1 MEQMKFLSIK
11 LWCDFKWYTECLFD
25 FGDNSELSMGKKHEI
40 DGYTAGLRY
49 AKIITEEQR
58 NAILDEVRAIHSKWF
73 ERFVSGI
80 AKVKKEETVKE
91 IVAKVKVSIE
101 NILLEKEESK

>member
-25 FGDNSELSMGKKHEI
+25 FGDNSELSIGKKHEI

-58 NAILDEVRAIHSKWF
+58 KALLDEMMAIHSKWF
-73 ERFVSGI
+73 ERYVSGI

-91 IVAKVKVSIE
+91 IVAKAKVSIE